1 MDTILINAIIIKLVN
16 YSMKGWHMIEYVS
29 AGNTDDRVLSR
40 SAELLANGGILAL
53 PLDTTWVVVCSL
65 QSKGGIKKLRRISG
79 ERDERHFTLL
89 CSDISQ
95 FGELCDLDN
104 TRFRL
109 IKRLSPGPYVW
120 ILKTLLGTEKALGL
134 RRREVGV
141 RIPNHP
147 LPLELIAVL
156 GCPLYAI
163 TAKRSMAAANPENDG
178 DGGAPENAEELPP
191 IPEEDL
197 FDGGWEMEDI
207 PGIDLIL
214 DTGEERPRVFSTI
227 LDISG
232 PEIRLIRPGAGEW
245 PA

>member
-1 MDTILINAIIIKLVN
+1 
-16 YSMKGWHMIEYVS
+16 MIEYIS
-29 AGNTDDRVLSR
+29 AGNPDDRVLSR
-40 SAELLANGGILAL
+40 GAALLAEGGLLGL

-65 QSKGGIKKLRRISG
+65 RSKEGIKKLRRISG

-120 ILKTLLGTEKALGL
+120 ILRTLLGTEKALGL

-141 RIPNHP
+141 RIPDHP
-147 LPLELIAVL
+147 LPLKLIAAL

-163 TAKRSMAAANPENDG
+163 TAKRSMTETDRQNDKG
-178 DGGAPENAEELPP
+178 DSVPDSGEELPP

-197 FDGGWEMEDI
+197 FDGGWEMEGI
-207 PGIDLIL
+207 AGIDLIL
-214 DTGEERPRVFSTI
+214 DTGEERPRIFSTI

-232 PEIRLIRPGAGEW
+232 PDIRLIRSGAGSW
-245 PA
+245 PI

>member
-1 MDTILINAIIIKLVN
+1 
-16 YSMKGWHMIEYVS
+16 MIEYVT
-29 AGNTDDRVLSR
+29 AGNTDDRILSR
-40 SAELLANGGILAL
+40 SAAILAGGGILAL

-163 TAKRSMAAANPENDG
+163 TAKRSMTAADRE
-178 DGGAPENAEELPP
+178 DGGGGAAPENAEELPP

-207 PGIDLIL
+207 AGIDLIL
-214 DTGEERPRVFSTI
+214 DTGEERPRIFSTI

-232 PEIRLIRPGAGEW
+232 SDIRLIRPGAGEW

>member
-1 MDTILINAIIIKLVN
+1 
-16 YSMKGWHMIEYVS
+16 MIEYVS
-29 AGNTDDRVLSR
+29 AGNPDDRVLSR
-40 SAELLANGGILAL
+40 GAALLAGGGLLTL
-53 PLDTTWVVVCSL
+53 PLDTTWAVVCSL
-65 QSKGGIKKLRRISG
+65 RSKEGIKKLRRISG

-120 ILKTLLGTEKALGL
+120 ILRTLLGTEKALGL

-141 RIPNHP
+141 RIPDHS
-147 LPLELIAVL
+147 LPVKLIAAL

-163 TAKRSMAAANPENDG
+163 TAKRSMAG
-178 DGGAPENAEELPP
+178 DVREDDEGDPGGEEGLPP

-197 FDGGWEMEDI
+197 FDGGWEMEGI
-207 PGIDLIL
+207 AGIDLIL
-214 DTGEERPRVFSTI
+214 DTGEERPRIFSTI

-232 PEIRLIRPGAGEW
+232 PEIRLVRPGAGPW
-245 PA
+245 PV

>member
-1 MDTILINAIIIKLVN
+1 
-16 YSMKGWHMIEYVS
+16 MIEYVT

-40 SAELLANGGILAL
+40 SAALLANGGILAL
-53 PLDTTWVVVCSL
+53 PLDTSWAVACSL
-65 QSKGGIKKLRRISG
+65 RSKEGIKKLRRISG

-120 ILKTLLGTEKALGL
+120 ILKTLLGTEKTLGL

-147 LPLELIAVL
+147 LPLDLIAAL
-156 GCPLYAI
+156 GCPLYTI
-163 TAKRSMAAANPENDG
+163 TAKRSMADDDRDDAAPDT
-178 DGGAPENAEELPP
+178 AAEESAELLPP

-197 FDGGWEMEDI
+197 FDGGWEMEGLAGLDMV
-207 PGIDLIL
+207 L
-214 DTGEERPRVFSTI
+214 DTGEERPRIFSTI

-232 PEIRLIRPGAGEW
+232 DEVRLIRSGAGPW
-245 PA
+245 PV

>member
-1 MDTILINAIIIKLVN
+1 
-16 YSMKGWHMIEYVS
+16 MIEYVS
-29 AGNTDDRVLSR
+29 PGNPDDRVLAR
-40 SAELLANGGILAL
+40 SAALLAEGGLLSL
-53 PLDTTWVVVCSL
+53 PLDTTWAVVCSL
-65 QSKGGIKKLRRISG
+65 RSREGIRKLRRLSG

-120 ILKTLLGTEKALGL
+120 ILRTLLGTEKALGL

-147 LPLELIAVL
+147 LPLKLTAAL
-156 GCPLYAI
+156 GCPLYGI
-163 TAKRSMAAANPENDG
+163 TAKRSMTGAVRDRAEG
-178 DGGAPENAEELPP
+178 DDAGPGEELPP

-197 FDGGWEMEDI
+197 FDGGWEMEGI
-207 PGIDLIL
+207 AGIDLIL
-214 DTGEERPRVFSTI
+214 DTGEERPRIFSTI

-232 PEIRLIRPGAGEW
+232 PEIRLIRPGAGPW

>member
-1 MDTILINAIIIKLVN
+1 
-16 YSMKGWHMIEYVS
+16 MIEYVT
-29 AGNTDDRVLSR
+29 AGNPDDRVLSR
-40 SAELLANGGILAL
+40 GAALLANGGLLAL

-65 QSKGGIKKLRRISG
+65 QSKEGIKKLRRISG

-95 FGELCDLDN
+95 FGELCALDN

-120 ILKTLLGTEKALGL
+120 ILRTLLGTEKALGL

-141 RIPNHP
+141 RIPDHP
-147 LPLELIAVL
+147 LPLKLIAAL

-163 TAKRSMAAANPENDG
+163 TAKRSMAAPDQDAVADNAVAD
-178 DGGAPENAEELPP
+178 NAEQLPP
-191 IPEEDL
+191 IPEENL
-197 FDGGWEMEDI
+197 FDGGWELDAI
-207 PGIDLIL
+207 AGIDLIL
-214 DTGEERPRVFSTI
+214 DTGEERPRVLSTI

-232 PEIRLIRPGAGEW
+232 PEIRLVRPGAGPW

>member
-1 MDTILINAIIIKLVN
+1 
-16 YSMKGWHMIEYVS
+16 MIEYVT

-40 SAELLANGGILAL
+40 AAALLANGGILAL
-53 PLDTTWVVVCSL
+53 PLDTSWAVACSL
-65 QSKGGIKKLRRISG
+65 RSKEGIKKLRRISG

-120 ILKTLLGTEKALGL
+120 ILKTLLGTEKTLGL

-147 LPLELIAVL
+147 LPLDLIAAL
-156 GCPLYAI
+156 GCPLYTI
-163 TAKRSMAAANPENDG
+163 TAKRSMADDDRDDAAPDT
-178 DGGAPENAEELPP
+178 AEESAELLPP

-197 FDGGWEMEDI
+197 FDGGWEMEDLA
-207 PGIDLIL
+207 GLDLVL
-214 DTGEERPRVFSTI
+214 DTGEERPRIFSTI

-232 PEIRLIRPGAGEW
+232 DEVRLIRSGAGPW
-245 PA
+245 PV